1 MFEPAMHD
9 ALLNQTLRL
18 VVVGTISLLTLAC
31 LILGYQA
38 LFAGICG
45 NLTEGIR
52 QMTWAA
58 IAACGALL
66 LIRYRTDLID
76 T

>member
-18 VVVGTISLLTLAC
+18 VVVGTISLLTLIC

-45 NLTEGIR
+45 NFPEAVR
-52 QMTWAA
+52 EMTWAA
-58 IAACGALL
+58 IAGCSALL

>member
-1 MFEPAMHD
+1 MQDIF
-9 ALLNQTLRL
+9 LNHTLRFT
-18 VVVGTISLLTLAC
+18 VVGTISLLTLIC
-31 LILGYQA
+31 LILGYQS
-38 LFAGICG
+38 LFDGICG
-45 NLTEGIR
+45 NLHEAVR
-52 QMTWAA
+52 EMTWAA